1 MAGKQARSDRREKRK
16 LKRRR
21 EDAEQEDAV
30 AKQPQDDVD
39 TPPPAEA
46 VPADPAPEEKKK
58 KKPRWRDQRAAT
70 LVVTQLSYEA
80 DAPAVAEAL
89 AVAGRRPTV
98 RLVTD
103 AAATANGRKHAGLAY
118 AVYATDADAAEA
130 AARTYTVLGRAVGVA
145 PLDGGHDAA
154 GRRTDAARAQPKGP
168 TDAQA
173 VDSYITETGLEDVLD
188 DGVKRALRNAGYRVA
203 CRVCRDVAKALAGA
217 GKVENPNAYALGV
230 LRNAA
235 ADTPACRLT
244 GAHVDTLI
252 DRAVAAAPGVLGRAD
267 VDTRCRSYMREF
279 PEAEVVDAL
288 DKTATRLSR
297 PGMTGSASM
306 YLMGLLK
313 HAKEGTN
320 PSAGGREG
328 KGKGRGRG
336 GGKGKG
342 RGRGKGEG
350 KGRGRGFGE
359 GKGKGK
365 GRGRGGGKGEGKGR
379 GRGGKGG
386 RGRGGKGG
394 GFKHPGRF
402 FLPG

>member
-21 EDAEQEDAV
+21 EDANQEDAA
-30 AKQPQDDVD
+30 AKRPRDDVD
-39 TPPPAEA
+39 APLPAETA
-46 VPADPAPEEKKK
+46 PRAEAAPADPAPEKK

-118 AVYATDADAAEA
+118 AVYATDADAAA
-130 AARTYTVLGRAVGVA
+130 AAAGTYTVLGRAVGVA
-145 PLDGGHDAA
+145 PLDGGHDDA

-173 VDSYITETGLEDVLD
+173 VDSYIAEQGLEDVLD

-217 GKVENPNAYALGV
+217 GRVENPNAYALWV

-235 ADTPACRLT
+235 AYTPACRLT
-244 GAHVDTLI
+244 GAHVDALI

-279 PEAEVVDAL
+279 PEAGVVDAL

-328 KGKGRGRG
+328 KGKGRGKG
-336 GGKGKG
+336 EGKGKG
-342 RGRGKGEG
+342 RGRGSSKGEG
-350 KGRGRGFGE
+350 KGRGRGSS
-359 GKGKGK
+359 
-365 GRGRGGGKGEGKGR
+365 KGEGKGR